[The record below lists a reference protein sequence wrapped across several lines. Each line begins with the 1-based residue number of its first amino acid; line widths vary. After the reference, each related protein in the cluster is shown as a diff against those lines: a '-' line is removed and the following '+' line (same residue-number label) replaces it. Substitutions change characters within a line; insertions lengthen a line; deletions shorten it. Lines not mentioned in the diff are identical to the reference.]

1 MPELPDV
8 ETYRR
13 YLDANALHQCV
24 ARVHVE
30 APALLANATPQS
42 LGRALAH
49 RCFDST
55 QRHGKH
61 LFLRL
66 DNGACLMMHFGMSG
80 RLKYLAD
87 AAKPPEH
94 TRVLIHFT
102 NGSQLAYIAPR
113 KLGRLEMTEGPQA
126 FVEHHHLGPDALTLD
141 LDELLGRANGR
152 RGGVKSWL
160 TDQKAIAGIGNIYG
174 DEILFHAQLHPQHPV
189 SCLGKP
195 HLQTLHRKLHY
206 VLEKASDARADP
218 ARMPRSWLIRH
229 RVEGGRCPRCGTRLE
244 QARIAGRRSWYCP
257 SCQRQQE

>member
-8 ETYRR
+8 ETFRR
-13 YLDANALHQCV
+13 YLDATALHQRI

-55 QRHGKH
+55 HRHGKH
-61 LFLRL
+61 LFACL

-80 RLKYLAD
+80 RLEYVGD
-87 AAKPPEH
+87 ATKSPHH

-102 NGSQLAYIAPR
+102 NGSQLAYVASR
-113 KLGRLEMTEGPQA
+113 KLGSLEMTEGPQA
-126 FVEHHHLGPDALTLD
+126 FVEHHRLGPDALALD
-141 LDELLGRANGR
+141 LDELLERADGR

-160 TDQKAIAGIGNIYG
+160 TDQRAIAGIGNIYG
-174 DEILFHAQLHPQHPV
+174 DEILFHARLHPQHPV
-189 SCLGKP
+189 PGLEKP
-195 HLQTLHRKLHY
+195 DLQTLHRKLHY

-218 ARMPRSWLIRH
+218 ARLPRSWLIRH
-229 RVEGGRCPRCGTRLE
+229 RVEGGRCPRCRARLE
-244 QARIAGRRSWYCP
+244 QARIAGRLSWYCP
-257 SCQRQQE
+257 ACQRRSA